1 MVAQLR
7 VIVWL
12 ALFFRCC
19 FANGLLQANDI
30 THLQGD
36 DGFIRVTEENYQ
48 LLKNGVEGDYSVLY
62 ITIYTKD
69 EEDNYRCPMCQEFEE
84 TIHSVKE
91 IIDKQRSDVPV
102 RYYIVD
108 AYQVPSLIKEMGISN
123 APHLVVYP
131 PPNLMTE
138 QTDEFSWSTGQF
150 YQYQITPENA
160 GDVLQFGNFLAQ
172 IANIFIEVEEPF
184 DTQKFLQ
191 YFIGSTVLFLL
202 IKKAVWP
209 LMKSTGHASTIVMM
223 LLSFGI
229 MLPSLTGYK
238 FTQMNR
244 IPFIARNEEGQIM
257 YFSGGMGWQFGIE
270 IFTVSLMYVG
280 MGTLFLLLI
289 ALKSGPVQARIND
302 KVDNVL
308 TLLLAFGLFHAFS
321 YYISC
326 YEVKSPGYPFWY

>member
-1 MVAQLR
+1 MFPQLR
-7 VIVWL
+7 VVLWL
-12 ALFFRCC
+12 SLIFRCC
-19 FANGLLQANDI
+19 LANGLLQASDI
-30 THLQGD
+30 AHLEDD
-36 DGFIRVTEENYQ
+36 DGMIRVTEENYQ

-69 EEDNYRCPMCQEFEE
+69 EEDNYRCPMCLEFEE
-84 TIHSVKE
+84 SIHAVKA

-108 AYQVPSLIKEMGISN
+108 AYQVPSLIREMGIQN

-138 QTDEFSWSTGQF
+138 QTDTFSWFTGRF

-172 IANIFIEVEEPF
+172 IANIYIEIEEPF

-191 YFIGSTVLFLL
+191 YFVGSMVLFVS
-202 IKKAVWP
+202 IKKLLWP
-209 LMKSTGHASTIVMM
+209 IMKKGNASKIIMM

-238 FTQMNR
+238 FTQINR
-244 IPFIARNEEGQIM
+244 IPFIARNDDGEIM
-257 YFSGGMGWQFGIE
+257 FFSGGTGWQFGIE
-270 IFTVSLMYVG
+270 VFTVSLMYVG
-280 MGTLFLLLI
+280 MGSLFVLLI
-289 ALKSGPVQARIND
+289 ALKSTPVQSRIND
-302 KVDNVL
+302 KVDNLL
-308 TLLLAFGLFHAFS
+308 TLAFASALFYAFS

-326 YEVKSPGYPFWY
+326 FEVKSPGYPFWY